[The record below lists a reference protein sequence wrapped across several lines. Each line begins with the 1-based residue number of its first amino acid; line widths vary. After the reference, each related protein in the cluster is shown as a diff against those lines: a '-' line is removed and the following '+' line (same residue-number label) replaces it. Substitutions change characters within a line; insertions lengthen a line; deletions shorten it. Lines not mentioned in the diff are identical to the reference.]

1 MLTEYGLPV
10 LQVGTSGQTTLRE
23 GPGGFSLGPPNFFLS
38 QIEAPMVPY

>member
-23 GPGGFSLGPPNFFLS
+23 GPGGLALGPPTSF
-38 QIEAPMVPY
+38 